1 MADRVLT
8 HRELN
13 RTTLAR
19 QMLLAREASTA
30 AQAVAR
36 LAGLQAQSV
45 IPPFVGLWTRLDG
58 FERAQLAT
66 LVHEREVVRATMMRH
81 TLHLVT
87 ADDYV
92 RLRLAIQPAITRA
105 FAGITRKRLAG
116 LDLERILRPARERLE
131 EGAATFAELRD
142 IVAKAAPKRDPAA
155 LSYAVR
161 THLPLVQ
168 VPGGG
173 AWAYSTTAPYAL
185 AERWLDRPLDEG
197 SEPGGLVRAY
207 LAAFGPAT
215 VKDVQAWSG
224 LTGLK
229 KAVEE
234 MRTDL
239 RVFRDEHGAELLD
252 LPDVP
257 VAEADTVAPARF
269 LPEYDNVLLAYA
281 DRSRVIP
288 ERYRRTVFLTA
299 GRVRATF
306 LLDGF
311 VAGTWRIE
319 KDKRAATLLIEPF
332 ERLARRDRDGLVAEA
347 ERLISFIEQGGGDTS
362 VRIASAAA

>member
-1 MADRVLT
+1 MPSF
-8 HRELN
+8 
-13 RTTLAR
+13 
-19 QMLLAREASTA
+19 AS
-30 AQAVAR
+30 
-36 LAGLQAQSV
+36 
-45 IPPFVGLWTRLDG
+45 
-58 FERAQLAT
+58 
-66 LVHEREVVRATMMRH
+66 
-81 TLHLVT
+81 
-87 ADDYV
+87 
-92 RLRLAIQPAITRA
+92 
-105 FAGITRKRLAG
+105 
-116 LDLERILRPARERLE
+116 
-131 EGAATFAELRD
+131 
-142 IVAKAAPKRDPAA
+142 IVAKAAPRRDPSA

-173 AWAYSTTAPYAL
+173 LWAYSTTAPYAL
-185 AERWLDRPLDEG
+185 AERWLDRPLEEG
-197 SEPGGLVRAY
+197 SEPDGLVRAY
-207 LAAFGPAT
+207 LAAFGPAS

-229 KAVEE
+229 HAVEE

-239 RVFRDEHGAELLD
+239 RVFRDEQGAELLD
-252 LPDVP
+252 LPDAP
-257 VAEADTVAPARF
+257 LAEVDTAAPARF

-319 KDKRAATLLIEPF
+319 KDKHAATLLIEPF
-332 ERLARRDRDGLVAEA
+332 DRLARRDRDELMAEA
-347 ERLISFIEQGGGDTS
+347 ERLISFVEEGAGDTS